1 MQAHYKFHKNLV
13 LRTPALPF
21 QPENISEAKLKEICA
36 ETWFQ
41 EAIYLASPDLHRMSL
56 DWIAGKVFEKKKEQ
70 KLVASLCKYYS
81 RMMSRCTPYGLFAA
95 CSVVEWGD
103 ESNIVFNEKT
113 RQTRFDM
120 HFSCALAQELV
131 KNPVI
136 KEQLIYYPNTSI
148 YQIGDELR
156 YIEYQYVDGKRIH
169 QISAVTDSEYLQK
182 ILQLSKNGASYTDL
196 IQAIV
201 DDEITTEEAQPFIDQ
216 LIASQI
222 LVHNLE
228 PSITGGNFT
237 KQIINFLGRIED
249 KNIIKLTND
258 LKEIKTLIESLDQKE
273 FNKLLDYQIIKEKIN
288 ALNIPFEENKLFQTD
303 LFNANLEREIDSN
316 WQKDIEASLNILNRL
331 TPKKERENLKNFA
344 KRFTARYEQQEM
356 SLLEVLDAETGIGY
370 LENSNHN
377 ALSPLIENLK
387 LPDNQQYKNVSWNS
401 IENFLFIKLKISNEQ
416 KQFSIEI
423 NEEDLKDLPEADWS
437 DLPPSLSVMFRVVE
451 SENQGKRILF
461 ENCGGSSSINLLGRF
476 AHGNDEILAI
486 SKEIAEI
493 EQNKNP
499 DIIFAEII
507 HLPESRTGNIL
518 LHSVFRKY
526 EIPFLGKS
534 SLPIENQILLQDLY
548 ISVKSGK
555 IILRSKRL
563 NKIVIPRLSNAH
575 NYSYNALPV
584 YQFLCDLQNQNL
596 RTSFGFQWGAMAD
609 KFKFLPRITYK
620 NTIIEPATWN
630 LTKTDIT
637 SLSFGM
643 GAGVGL
649 NFPRFMLLVDG
660 DNELLIDWQ
669 NPLSI
674 EAFNDATKNR
684 DGFQL
689 KEFLYEKDDKIIK
702 NKQKEGFVNQ
712 FIALLVREK
721 SVYQF
726 PKIKKQEHKI
736 QRNFSIGSEWLY
748 FKLYCGVKVADKI
761 LLENIKPLIGEL
773 FDKQLIDYWFFI
785 RYSDPDNHLRV
796 RFHLPD
802 TSKIG
807 EVIQLFYQFIR
818 PAEEAKYIWKI
829 QTETYVQELERY
841 GFENITL
848 SEKLFFFDSQSIL
861 FFLESTEGDERE
873 HIRWLWGMRAI
884 DDLLS
889 NFHVNLLDKLAL
901 MEALKNSF
909 GREFGIDLALKQQ
922 IDKKYR
928 ENRPAIEAILNIEN
942 EGISQFSE
950 MPILLREKAVHIKP
964 IVDEILNCHHQK
976 QLHISLSNLLSSHI
990 HMLLNRLIPANQRLH
1005 ELLIYDFLFRH
1016 YKSVEMK
1023 KTKSAI
1029 QKNLLQNENIF
1040 AITQE
1045 LGMNSIRF

>member
-1 MQAHYKFHKNLV
+1 MKNLYSFHSNLIV
-13 LRTPALPF
+13 RTPALPF
-21 QPENISEAKLKEICA
+21 QPENISEAKLKEICG

-70 KLVASLCKYYS
+70 KLIASLCKYYS

-95 CSVVEWGD
+95 CSVLEWGK
-103 ESNIVFNEKT
+103 ENNVVLQSQK

-131 KNPVI
+131 KNPAV
-136 KEQLIYYPNTSI
+136 KEQLTYYPNTSI

-156 YIEYQYVDGKRIH
+156 YIEYQYIDGKRMH
-169 QISAVTDSEYLQK
+169 QISAVTEGQYLQK
-182 ILQLSKNGASYTDL
+182 VLQLFKNGASYTAL
-196 IQAIV
+196 IHAII
-201 DDEITTEEAQPFIDQ
+201 DDEISTEEAQPFIDQ

-228 PSITGGNFT
+228 PSITGENFT
-237 KQIINFLGRIED
+237 KQIINVLEKIEG
-249 KNIIKLTND
+249 NIIIKLVED
-258 LKEIKTLIESLDQKE
+258 LKEIETLIESLDQKKS
-273 FNKLLDYQIIKEKIN
+273 NQLSDYHEIKEKIK

-303 LFNANLEREIDSN
+303 LFNTNLERKIDLN
-316 WQKDIEASLNILNRL
+316 WKKDIEDGLPILNRL
-331 TPKKERENLKNFA
+331 SSKKERENLKNFA
-344 KRFTARYEQQEM
+344 KRFSARYEEQEM
-356 SLLEVLDAETGIGY
+356 SMLEVLDAETGIGY
-370 LENSNHN
+370 LENSNN
-377 ALSPLIENLK
+377 NGLSPLIENLK
-387 LPDNQQYKNVSWNS
+387 LPDNQQDKNVSWNS
-401 IENFLFIKLKISNEQ
+401 IENFLFKKLKISNEQ

-451 SENQGKRILF
+451 SEKQGKRILL

-499 DIIFAEII
+499 DIVFAEII

-518 LHSVFRKY
+518 LHPVFRDY

-584 YQFLCDLQNQNL
+584 YQFLCDLQHQNL

-609 KFKFLPRITYK
+609 TFKFLPRATYK
-620 NTIIEPATWN
+620 NVILHPAVWN
-630 LTKTDIT
+630 LTREDLTIISND
-637 SLSFGM
+637 
-643 GAGVGL
+643 
-649 NFPRFMLLVDG
+649 FPRFMLLADG

-669 NPLSI
+669 NSLSI
-674 EAFNDATKNR
+674 EAFNDAIKNR
-684 DGFQL
+684 ESFQL
-689 KEFLYEKDDKIIK
+689 KEFLHEKADEVIK
-702 NKQKEGFVNQ
+702 NKQKEGFINQ

-721 SVYQF
+721 SVYQL
-726 PKIKKQEHKI
+726 PKIKKQEPKI

-761 LLENIKPLIGEL
+761 LLENIKPLIEEL
-773 FDKQLIDYWFFI
+773 LDKPLIDYWFFI

-796 RFHLPD
+796 RFHLSD

-807 EVIQLFYQFIR
+807 EAIQLFYQFIR

-829 QTETYVQELERY
+829 QTDTYARELERY

-848 SEKLFFFDSQSIL
+848 SEKLFFFDSQSTL
-861 FFLESTEGDERE
+861 FFLASTEGDERE

-889 NFHVNLLDKLAL
+889 SFQVNLLDKLTL

-909 GREFGIDLALKQQ
+909 GREFGIDLALKHQ

-928 ENRPAIEAILNIEN
+928 ENRPTIEAILNIEN
-942 EGISQFSE
+942 EVVRKFSE
-950 MPILLREKAVHIKP
+950 MPILIRENKVYINP
-964 IVDEILNCHHQK
+964 IIDKILNCHHQK
-976 QLHISLSNLLSSHI
+976 QLHVSLSNLLSSHI
-990 HMLLNRLIPANQRLH
+990 HMLLNRLIPANQRLY

-1016 YKSVEMK
+1016 YKSLEMK
-1023 KTKSAI
+1023 KGKEIYHSKTRSAI
-1029 QKNLLQNENIF
+1029 DFDINY
-1040 AITQE
+1040 
-1045 LGMNSIRF
+1045 

>member
-1 MQAHYKFHKNLV
+1 MNQHYKFHSNLIV
-13 LRTPALPF
+13 RTPALPF

-41 EAIYLASPDLHRMSL
+41 EAIYLASPDLYRMNL
-56 DWIAGKVFEKKKEQ
+56 DWIAGKIFEKRKEQ
-70 KLVASLCKYYS
+70 KLITSLCKYYS
-81 RMMSRCTPYGLFAA
+81 RMMSRSTPYGLFAA

-103 ESNIVFNEKT
+103 ENNIIFKEKK

-131 KNPVI
+131 KKSVI
-136 KEQLIYYPNTSI
+136 KEQLTYYPNTSI

-156 YIEYQYVDGKRIH
+156 YIEYQYIDGKRMH
-169 QISAVTDSEYLQK
+169 QISAVSDSDYLQK
-182 ILQLSKNGASYTDL
+182 ILDLSKNGTSYTAL
-196 IQAIV
+196 IDVLI
-201 DDEITTEEAQPFIDQ
+201 DDEISIEESQTFIDE
-216 LIASQI
+216 LIASQL

-228 PSITGGNFT
+228 PSITGENFI
-237 KQIINFLGRIED
+237 KQIINILEKIED
-249 KNIIKLTND
+249 NSIINLVED
-258 LKEIKTLIESLDQKE
+258 LKEIETLIERLDQKE
-273 FNKLLDYQIIKEKIN
+273 CNQLFDYQDIIEKIN

-303 LFNANLEREIDSN
+303 LFNTNLEREIDSN
-316 WQKDIEASLNILNRL
+316 WKKDIEDGFTILNRL
-331 TPKKERENLKNFA
+331 SSKKERENLKNFA
-344 KRFTARYEQQEM
+344 KRFSARYEEQEM
-356 SLLEVLDAETGIGY
+356 PLLEVLDSETGIGY
-370 LENSNHN
+370 LENRNIDGLN
-377 ALSPLIENLK
+377 PLIENLK
-387 LPDNQQYKNVSWNS
+387 LPDNQQDKNVSWNS
-401 IENFLFIKLKISNEQ
+401 IENFLFKKLKISNEQ

-437 DLPPSLSVMFRVVE
+437 DLPPSLSVIFRVVE
-451 SENQGKRILF
+451 SEKQGKRILL

-476 AHGNDEILAI
+476 AHGNEEISAI

-518 LHSVFRKY
+518 LHPVFRNY

-534 SLPIENQILLQDLY
+534 SLSIENQILLQDLY
-548 ISVKSGK
+548 ISVKNGK
-555 IILRSKRL
+555 IILRSKRH

-584 YQFLCDLQNQNL
+584 YQFLCDLQYQNL
-596 RTSFGFQWGAMAD
+596 RTSFSFQWGAMAD

-620 NTIIEPATWN
+620 NTILEPATWN

-684 DGFQL
+684 DSFQL
-689 KEFLYEKDDKIIK
+689 KEFLHEKADEVIK
-702 NKQKEGFVNQ
+702 NNQKEGFINQ

-721 SVYQF
+721 NAYQRQKV
-726 PKIKKQEHKI
+726 KIQEDKI

-761 LLENIKPLIGEL
+761 LLENIKPLIEEL
-773 FDKQLIDYWFFI
+773 FKKQLIDSWFFI

-818 PAEEAKYIWKI
+818 PAESVKYIWKI
-829 QTETYVQELERY
+829 QTETYVRELERY

-848 SEKLFFFDSQSIL
+848 SEKLFYFDSQSIL

-873 HIRWLWGMRAI
+873 HIRWLWGTRAI

-889 NFHVNLLDKLAL
+889 NFQVNLLDKLAL

-942 EGISQFSE
+942 EVISQFSE
-950 MPILLREKAVHIKP
+950 IPILLREKAVHIKP

-976 QLHISLSNLLSSHI
+976 QLHVSVYNLLSSHI

-1023 KTKSAI
+1023 KGKEKYHSETRLAI
-1029 QKNLLQNENIF
+1029 EFEINY
-1040 AITQE
+1040 
-1045 LGMNSIRF
+1045 

>member
-1 MQAHYKFHKNLV
+1 MNQLFKFHSNLIV
-13 LRTPALPF
+13 RTPALPF
-21 QPENISEAKLKEICA
+21 RPENISEAKLKEICA

-41 EAIYLASPDLHRMSL
+41 EAIYLASPDLYLMSL

-70 KLVASLCKYYS
+70 KLVVSLCKYYS

-103 ESNIVFNEKT
+103 ENNVVFNEKT

-120 HFSCALAQELV
+120 HFACALAQELI
-131 KNPVI
+131 KNPIV
-136 KEQLIYYPNTSI
+136 KEQLTYYPNTSI

-156 YIEYQYVDGKRIH
+156 YIEYQYIDGKRMH

-182 ILQLSKNGASYTDL
+182 VLQLSKNGATYTDL
-196 IQAIV
+196 IHAII
-201 DDEITTEEAQPFIDQ
+201 DDEITTEDAQPFINQ

-222 LVHNLE
+222 LVHSLE
-228 PSITGGNFT
+228 PSITGDNFT
-237 KQIINFLGRIED
+237 KQIINILEKIDD
-249 KNIIKLTND
+249 KSIIKLTND
-258 LKEIKTLIESLDQKE
+258 LKEIETLIERLDQNG
-273 FNKLLDYQIIKEKIN
+273 FNQLSDYQEIKGKVKT
-288 ALNIPFEENKLFQTD
+288 LNITFEENKLFQTD
-303 LFNANLEREIDSN
+303 LFNANLGREIDSN

-344 KRFTARYEQQEM
+344 KRFSARYEEQEI
-356 SLLEVLDAETGIGY
+356 SLLQVLDAETGIGY

-387 LPDNQQYKNVSWNS
+387 LTDNQQDKNISWS
-401 IENFLFIKLKISNEQ
+401 KIENFFFEKLKTVNEQ

-451 SENQGKRILF
+451 SEKQCKRILL

-476 AHGNDEILAI
+476 AHGNDEISAI

-493 EQNKNP
+493 EQNMNP

-518 LHSVFRKY
+518 LHPVFRKY

-548 ISVKSGK
+548 ISVKSGQ

-584 YQFLCDLQNQNL
+584 YQFLCDLQHQNL
-596 RTSFGFQWGAMAD
+596 RTSFGFNWGVMAN
-609 KFKFLPRITYK
+609 KFKFLPRITYE
-620 NTIIEPATWN
+620 NVILEPATWN
-630 LTKTDIT
+630 LTKNDLALI
-637 SLSFGM
+637 S
-643 GAGVGL
+643 
-649 NFPRFMLLVDG
+649 NDFPRFMLLVDG

-674 EAFNDATKNR
+674 GAFNDAIKNR

-689 KEFLYEKDDKIIK
+689 KEFLHEKADEVIK
-702 NKQKEGFVNQ
+702 NKQKEGFINQ

-726 PKIKKQEHKI
+726 PEIKKQEHEI

-748 FKLYCGVKVADKI
+748 FKLYGGVKVADKI
-761 LLENIKPLIGEL
+761 LLENIKPLVEEL
-773 FDKQLIDYWFFI
+773 LLKKLIDYWFFI

-818 PAEEAKYIWKI
+818 PAESVMYIWKI
-829 QTETYVQELERY
+829 QTETYVRELERY

-889 NFHVNLLDKLAL
+889 SFQVNLLDKLAL

-942 EGISQFSE
+942 EAVSQFSE
-950 MPILLREKAVHIKP
+950 MPIILRENAVYIKP

-1016 YKSVEMK
+1016 YKSVEIK

-1029 QKNLLQNENIF
+1029 QKKIFQNENRF
-1040 AITQE
+1040 SITQ
-1045 LGMNSIRF
+1045 

>member
-1 MQAHYKFHKNLV
+1 MKNHYHFHKKLIV
-13 LRTPALPF
+13 RTPALPF

-41 EAIYLASPDLHRMSL
+41 EAIYLASPDLYRMSL
-56 DWIAGKVFEKKKEQ
+56 DWIAGKLFEKKKEQ

-95 CSVVEWGD
+95 CSVVEWG
-103 ESNIVFNEKT
+103 EVNNVVFNEKT

-136 KEQLIYYPNTSI
+136 KEHLTYYPNTSI

-156 YIEYQYVDGKRIH
+156 YIEYQYIDGKRMH

-182 ILQLSKNGASYTDL
+182 VLQLSKNGASYTDL
-196 IQAIV
+196 IHAII
-201 DDEITTEEAQPFIDQ
+201 DDEVTAEEAQPFIDQ

-228 PSITGGNFT
+228 PSITGDNFT
-237 KQIINFLGRIED
+237 KQIINVLGKIED
-249 KNIIKLTND
+249 ENIAKLTND
-258 LKEIKTLIESLDQKE
+258 LKEIETLIEKLDQKK
-273 FNKLLDYQIIKEKIN
+273 FVQLSDYQDIKERVK
-288 ALNIPFEENKLFQTD
+288 ALNSPFEENKLFQTD
-303 LFNANLEREIDSN
+303 LFNTNLEREIDSN
-316 WQKDIEASLNILNRL
+316 WKKDIEDGLTILNRL
-331 TPKKERENLKNFA
+331 SSKKERENLKNFA
-344 KRFTARYEQQEM
+344 KRFSARYEEQEM
-356 SLLEVLDAETGIGY
+356 PLLEVLDAETGIGY

-377 ALSPLIENLK
+377 VLSPLIENLK
-387 LPDNQQYKNVSWNS
+387 LPDNQLDKSISWNV
-401 IENFLFIKLKISNEQ
+401 IDKFLFEKLKTANEQ

-451 SENQGKRILF
+451 SEKQGKQILL
-461 ENCGGSSSINLLGRF
+461 ENCGGSSTINLLGRF

-486 SKEIAEI
+486 SKEIAKI
-493 EQNKNP
+493 EQNENP

-518 LHSVFRKY
+518 LHPVFRDY

-555 IILRSKRL
+555 IVLRSKRL

-584 YQFLCDLQNQNL
+584 YQFLCDLQHQNL
-596 RTSFGFQWGAMAD
+596 HTSFGFQWGAMAD

-620 NTIIEPATWN
+620 NVILEPATWN

-637 SLSFGM
+637 SFSFGI

-649 NFPRFMLLVDG
+649 KFPRFMLLADG

-689 KEFLYEKDDKIIK
+689 KEFLHEKADEVIK
-702 NKQKEGFVNQ
+702 NKQKEGFINQ

-748 FKLYCGVKVADKI
+748 FKLYGGVKVADKI
-761 LLENIKPLIGEL
+761 LLENIKPLVEEL
-773 FDKQLIDYWFFI
+773 LQKKLIDYWFFI

-807 EVIQLFYQFIR
+807 DVILLFYQFIR
-818 PAEEAKYIWKI
+818 PAESVKYIWKI
-829 QTETYVQELERY
+829 QTETYVRELERY

-861 FFLESTEGDERE
+861 FF
-873 HIRWLWGMRAI
+873 
-884 DDLLS
+884 
-889 NFHVNLLDKLAL
+889 
-901 MEALKNSF
+901 
-909 GREFGIDLALKQQ
+909 
-922 IDKKYR
+922 
-928 ENRPAIEAILNIEN
+928 
-942 EGISQFSE
+942 
-950 MPILLREKAVHIKP
+950 
-964 IVDEILNCHHQK
+964 
-976 QLHISLSNLLSSHI
+976 
-990 HMLLNRLIPANQRLH
+990 
-1005 ELLIYDFLFRH
+1005 
-1016 YKSVEMK
+1016 
-1023 KTKSAI
+1023 
-1029 QKNLLQNENIF
+1029 
-1040 AITQE
+1040 
-1045 LGMNSIRF
+1045 

>member
-1 MQAHYKFHKNLV
+1 
-13 LRTPALPF
+13 
-21 QPENISEAKLKEICA
+21 
-36 ETWFQ
+36 
-41 EAIYLASPDLHRMSL
+41 
-56 DWIAGKVFEKKKEQ
+56 
-70 KLVASLCKYYS
+70 
-81 RMMSRCTPYGLFAA
+81 MSRCTPYGLFAT
-95 CSVVEWGD
+95 CSVVEWG
-103 ESNIVFNEKT
+103 EVNNVFFNEKT

-136 KEQLIYYPNTSI
+136 KEHLTYYPNTSI

-156 YIEYQYVDGKRIH
+156 YIEYQYVDGKRMH

-182 ILQLSKNGASYTDL
+182 ILQLSKSGATYTDL
-196 IQAIV
+196 IHAII
-201 DDEITTEEAQPFIDQ
+201 DDEISTEEAQPFIDQ

-228 PSITGGNFT
+228 PSITGDNFT
-237 KQIINFLGRIED
+237 KQIINVLEKIED
-249 KNIIKLTND
+249 ENIAKLTND

-273 FNKLLDYQIIKEKIN
+273 CNQLFNYQDIIEKIKT
-288 ALNIPFEENKLFQTD
+288 LNIPFEENKLFQTD
-303 LFNANLEREIDSN
+303 LFNTNLEREIDSN
-316 WQKDIEASLNILNRL
+316 WQKDIEASLNLLNRL

-344 KRFTARYEQQEM
+344 KRFSARYEEQERP
-356 SLLEVLDAETGIGY
+356 LLEVLDSEMGIGY

-377 ALSPLIENLK
+377 GLNPLIENLK
-387 LPDNQQYKNVSWNS
+387 LPDNQQDRNISWNS
-401 IENFLFIKLKISNEQ
+401 IESFLFEKLKTANEQ
-416 KQFSIEI
+416 NQFSIEI
-423 NEEDLKDLPEADWS
+423 SEEDLKDLPEVDWAY
-437 DLPPSLSVMFRVVE
+437 LPPSLSVMFRVVE
-451 SENQGKRILF
+451 SENQSKQILL

-476 AHGNDEILAI
+476 AHGNDDILAI

-493 EQNKNP
+493 EQNENP

-507 HLPESRTGNIL
+507 HLPESRTGNVL
-518 LHSVFRKY
+518 LHPVFRKY

-534 SLPIENQILLQDLY
+534 SLPIENQILLQDLF
-548 ISVKSGK
+548 ISVKNEQ

-563 NKIVIPRLSNAH
+563 NKIIVPRLSNAH

-584 YQFLCDLQNQNL
+584 YQFLCDLQHQNL
-596 RTSFGFQWGAMAD
+596 RTSFRFQWGAMAD
-609 KFKFLPRITYK
+609 KFEFLPRIIYQ
-620 NTIIEPATWN
+620 NIILEPATWN
-630 LTKTDIT
+630 LTKKDIT
-637 SLSFGM
+637 PEGIGL
-643 GAGVGL
+643 GL
-649 NFPRFMLLVDG
+649 NFTRFMLLVDG

-674 EAFNDATKNR
+674 EAFNDAIKNR
-684 DGFQL
+684 DSFQL
-689 KEFLYEKDDKIIK
+689 KEFLHEKADEVIK
-702 NKQKEGFVNQ
+702 NNQNEGFINQ

-726 PKIKKQEHKI
+726 PIIKKQEHEI

-761 LLENIKPLIGEL
+761 LLENIKPLIEEL
-773 FDKQLIDYWFFI
+773 FQKQLIDSWFFI
-785 RYSDPDNHLRV
+785 RYSDPDNHLRI
-796 RFHLPD
+796 RFNLPD

-807 EVIQLFYQFIR
+807 EVIRLFYQFIR
-818 PAEEAKYIWKI
+818 PAEKAKYIWKI
-829 QTETYVQELERY
+829 QTDTYIRELERY

-848 SEKLFFFDSQSIL
+848 SEKLFFYNSQSIL
-861 FFLESTEGDERE
+861 SFLESTEGDERE
-873 HIRWLWGMRAI
+873 NIRWLFGMNAI
-884 DDLLS
+884 DNLLS
-889 NFHVNLLDKLAL
+889 SFQINLLDKLAL
-901 MEALKNSF
+901 MESLKDNF
-909 GREFGIDLALKQQ
+909 GQEFRMDLSLKQQ

-928 ENRPAIEAILNIEN
+928 ENRPTIEAILNIET
-942 EGISQFSE
+942 ESVSQFQFTK
-950 MPILLREKAVHIKP
+950 MLMVLRENTVYIKP

-1016 YKSVEMK
+1016 YKSEEMK

-1029 QKNLLQNENIF
+1029 QKNLLQNESRF

-1045 LGMNSIRF
+1045 FSMN

>member
-1 MQAHYKFHKNLV
+1 MQNHYKFHSNLIV
-13 LRTPALPF
+13 RTPALPF
-21 QPENISEAKLKEICA
+21 QPENISEAKIKEICG

-41 EAIYLASPDLHRMSL
+41 EAIYLASPDLYRMSL
-56 DWIAGKVFEKKKEQ
+56 DWMAGKVFEKKKEQ

-103 ESNIVFNEKT
+103 ENNVVFNEKT

-131 KNPVI
+131 KNPTV
-136 KEQLIYYPNTSI
+136 KEQLNYYPNTSI

-156 YIEYQYVDGKRIH
+156 YIEYQYIDGKRMH

-182 ILQLSKNGASYTDL
+182 ILQSSKNGAAYTDL
-196 IQAIV
+196 IHAII
-201 DDEITTEEAQPFIDQ
+201 DDEISIEEAQPFIDE

-222 LVHNLE
+222 LVHSLE
-228 PSITGGNFT
+228 PSITGDNFT
-237 KQIINFLGRIED
+237 KQIINVLGKIED
-249 KNIIKLTND
+249 KNIIKLSND
-258 LKEIKTLIESLDQKE
+258 LKKIETLIESLDQKE
-273 FNKLLDYQIIKEKIN
+273 CNQLFDYQDIIEKIK

-303 LFNANLEREIDSN
+303 LFNTNLEREIDSN
-316 WQKDIEASLNILNRL
+316 WKKDIEDGLTILNRL
-331 TPKKERENLKNFA
+331 SLKKERENLKNFA
-344 KRFTARYEQQEM
+344 KRFSARYEEQEM
-356 SLLEVLDAETGIGY
+356 SMLQVLDAETGIGY

-387 LPDNQQYKNVSWNS
+387 LPDNQQDKNVSWNV
-401 IENFLFIKLKISNEQ
+401 IEKFLFEKLKTANEQ

-451 SENQGKRILF
+451 SEKQGKQILL

-493 EQNKNP
+493 EQNENP

-518 LHSVFRKY
+518 LHPVFRKY

-584 YQFLCDLQNQNL
+584 YHFLCDLQHQNL
-596 RTSFGFQWGAMAD
+596 RTSFGFNWGFMAD

-620 NTIIEPATWN
+620 NVVLEPAIWN
-630 LTKTDIT
+630 LTKEDFPLFI
-637 SLSFGM
+637 
-643 GAGVGL
+643 
-649 NFPRFMLLVDG
+649 NDFPRFMLLADG

-669 NPLSI
+669 NPLSV
-674 EAFNDATKNR
+674 ESFKDATKNR
-684 DGFQL
+684 DSFQL
-689 KEFLYEKDDKIIK
+689 KEFLHEKADEVIK
-702 NKQKEGFVNQ
+702 NKQKKGFINQ

-726 PKIKKQEHKI
+726 PKIKTQEHKI

-748 FKLYCGVKVADKI
+748 FKLYGGVKVADKI
-761 LLENIKPLIGEL
+761 LLENIKPLVEEL
-773 FDKQLIDYWFFI
+773 LQKKLIDYWFFI

-829 QTETYVQELERY
+829 QTETYARELERY

-873 HIRWLWGMRAI
+873 NIRWLWGMKAI

-889 NFHVNLLDKLAL
+889 SFEANLLDKLAL
-901 MEALKNSF
+901 METLKNSF

-942 EGISQFSE
+942 EVISQFSE

-964 IVDEILNCHHQK
+964 IVNEILNCHHQK

-1023 KTKSAI
+1023 KTTSAI
-1029 QKNLLQNENIF
+1029 QKTYF
-1040 AITQE
+1040 
-1045 LGMNSIRF
+1045 

>member
-1 MQAHYKFHKNLV
+1 MQNHYKFHSNLIV
-13 LRTPALPF
+13 RTPALPF
-21 QPENISEAKLKEICA
+21 QPENISEAKIKEICG

-41 EAIYLASPDLHRMSL
+41 EAIYLASPDLYRMSL
-56 DWIAGKVFEKKKEQ
+56 DWMAGKVFEKKKEQ

-103 ESNIVFNEKT
+103 ENNVVFNEKT

-131 KNPVI
+131 KNPTV
-136 KEQLIYYPNTSI
+136 KEQLNYYPNTSI

-156 YIEYQYVDGKRIH
+156 YIEYQYIDGKRMH

-182 ILQLSKNGASYTDL
+182 ILQSSKNGAAYTDL
-196 IQAIV
+196 IHAII
-201 DDEITTEEAQPFIDQ
+201 DDEISIEEAQPFIDE

-222 LVHNLE
+222 LVHSLE
-228 PSITGGNFT
+228 PSITGDNFT
-237 KQIINFLGRIED
+237 KQIINVLGKIED
-249 KNIIKLTND
+249 KNIIKLSND
-258 LKEIKTLIESLDQKE
+258 LKKIETLIESLDQKE
-273 FNKLLDYQIIKEKIN
+273 CNQLFDYQDIIEKIK

-303 LFNANLEREIDSN
+303 LFNTNLEREIDSN
-316 WQKDIEASLNILNRL
+316 WKKDIEDGLTILNRL
-331 TPKKERENLKNFA
+331 SLKKERENLKNFA
-344 KRFTARYEQQEM
+344 KRFSARYEEQEM
-356 SLLEVLDAETGIGY
+356 SMLQVLDAETGIGY

-387 LPDNQQYKNVSWNS
+387 LPDNQQDKNVSWNV
-401 IENFLFIKLKISNEQ
+401 IEKFLFEKLKTANEQ

-451 SENQGKRILF
+451 SEKQGKQILL

-493 EQNKNP
+493 EQNENP

-518 LHSVFRKY
+518 LHPVFRNY

-584 YQFLCDLQNQNL
+584 YHFLCDLQHQNL
-596 RTSFGFQWGAMAD
+596 RTSFGFNWGFMAD

-620 NTIIEPATWN
+620 NVVLEPAIWN
-630 LTKTDIT
+630 LTKEDFPLFI
-637 SLSFGM
+637 
-643 GAGVGL
+643 
-649 NFPRFMLLVDG
+649 NDFPRFMLLADG

-669 NPLSI
+669 NPLSV
-674 EAFNDATKNR
+674 ESFKDATKNR
-684 DGFQL
+684 DSFQL
-689 KEFLYEKDDKIIK
+689 KEFLHEKADEVIK
-702 NKQKEGFVNQ
+702 NKQKKGFINQ

-726 PKIKKQEHKI
+726 PKIKTQEHKI

-748 FKLYCGVKVADKI
+748 FKLYGGVKVADKI
-761 LLENIKPLIGEL
+761 LLENIKPLVEEL
-773 FDKQLIDYWFFI
+773 LQKKLIDYWFFI

-829 QTETYVQELERY
+829 QTETYARELERY

-873 HIRWLWGMRAI
+873 NIRWLWGMKAI

-889 NFHVNLLDKLAL
+889 SFEANLLDKLAL
-901 MEALKNSF
+901 METLKNSF

-942 EGISQFSE
+942 EVISQFSE

-964 IVDEILNCHHQK
+964 IVNEILNCHHQK

-1023 KTKSAI
+1023 KTTSAI
-1029 QKNLLQNENIF
+1029 QKTYF
-1040 AITQE
+1040 
-1045 LGMNSIRF
+1045 

>member
-1 MQAHYKFHKNLV
+1 MNQLFKFHSNLIV
-13 LRTPALPF
+13 RTPALPF
-21 QPENISEAKLKEICA
+21 QPENISEAKLKKICA

-41 EAIYLASPDLHRMSL
+41 EAIYLASPDLYRMSL

-131 KNPVI
+131 KNIFV
-136 KEQLIYYPNTSI
+136 KEQLTYYPNTSV

-156 YIEYQYVDGKRIH
+156 YIEYQYLDGKRMH
-169 QISAVTDSEYLQK
+169 QISAVTDSECLQK
-182 ILQLSKNGASYTDL
+182 ILQLSKNGASYIEL
-196 IQAIV
+196 IHAII
-201 DDEITTEEAQPFIDQ
+201 DDEITTEDAQPFIDE

-228 PSITGGNFT
+228 PSITGDNFT
-237 KQIINFLGRIED
+237 KQIINVLEKIED
-249 KNIIKLTND
+249 KNTIKLTND
-258 LKEIKTLIESLDQKE
+258 LKEIETLIESLDQNG
-273 FNKLLDYQIIKEKIN
+273 FNQLSDYQEIKEKIKT
-288 ALNIPFEENKLFQTD
+288 LNIPFEENKLFQTD
-303 LFNANLEREIDSN
+303 LFNTNLEREIDFN
-316 WQKDIEASLNILNRL
+316 WQKDIEASLNLLNRL

-344 KRFTARYEQQEM
+344 KRFSARYEEREM
-356 SLLEVLDAETGIGY
+356 PLLQVLDAETGIGY

-377 ALSPLIENLK
+377 ALSLLIENLK
-387 LPDNQQYKNVSWNS
+387 LPDNQQDRRVLWDK
-401 IENFLFIKLKISNEQ
+401 IENFLFKKLKTANEQ

-423 NEEDLKDLPEADWS
+423 NEEDLKDLPEADWT
-437 DLPPSLSVMFRVVE
+437 DLPPLLSVMFRVVE
-451 SENQGKRILF
+451 SENKGKQILL

-493 EQNKNP
+493 EQNENP

-518 LHSVFRKY
+518 LHPVFRKY

-534 SLPIENQILLQDLY
+534 SLPIENQILLQDLF
-548 ISVKSGK
+548 ISVKNGQ

-584 YQFLCDLQNQNL
+584 YQFLCDLQHQNL
-596 RTSFGFQWGAMAD
+596 RTSFSFQWGAMAD

-620 NTIIEPATWN
+620 NTILEPAIWN
-630 LTKTDIT
+630 LTKNDLVHI
-637 SLSFGM
+637 S
-643 GAGVGL
+643 
-649 NFPRFMLLVDG
+649 NDFPRFMLLADG
-660 DNELLIDWQ
+660 DNELLTDWQ

-674 EAFNDATKNR
+674 EAFNDAIKNR
-684 DGFQL
+684 DSFQL
-689 KEFLYEKDDKIIK
+689 KEFLHEKAEEIIK
-702 NKQKEGFVNQ
+702 NKQNEGFINQ

-721 SVYQF
+721 SAYKC
-726 PKIKKQEHKI
+726 PKIKRQEHEI

-761 LLENIKPLIGEL
+761 LLENIKPLIEKL
-773 FDKQLIDYWFFI
+773 FQKQLIDQWFFI
-785 RYSDPDNHLRV
+785 RYADPDNHLRI

-807 EVIQLFYQFIR
+807 EVIQLFYQFIQ
-818 PAEEAKYIWKI
+818 PAESAKYIWKV
-829 QTETYVQELERY
+829 QTDTHIRELERY

-873 HIRWLWGMRAI
+873 NMRWLWGMKAI

-889 NFHVNLLDKLAL
+889 SFQVNLLDKLAL

-928 ENRPAIEAILNIEN
+928 ENRTAIEVILSIEN
-942 EGISQFSE
+942 EVVGQFTE
-950 MPILLREKAVHIKP
+950 ILMVLREKAVRIKP

-1016 YKSVEMK
+1016 YKSLEK
-1023 KTKSAI
+1023 RFTQADLL
-1029 QKNLLQNENIF
+1029 KNESKLAKINTF
-1040 AITQE
+1040 
-1045 LGMNSIRF
+1045 

>member
-1 MQAHYKFHKNLV
+1 MNQLFKFHSKLIV
-13 LRTPALPF
+13 RTPALAF
-21 QPENISEAKLKEICA
+21 QPENITEAKLKEICA

-41 EAIYLASPDLHRMSL
+41 EAIYLASPDLYRMSL
-56 DWIAGKVFEKKKEQ
+56 DWIAGKIFEKKKEQ

-95 CSVVEWGD
+95 CSVVEWGK
-103 ESNIVFNEKT
+103 ENNVVLQSQK

-131 KNPVI
+131 KNPII
-136 KEQLIYYPNTSI
+136 KKQLTYYPNTSI

-156 YIEYQYVDGKRIH
+156 YIEYQYVDGKRMH

-196 IQAIV
+196 IHVII
-201 DDEITTEEAQPFIDQ
+201 DDEISIEEAQPFIDE

-228 PSITGGNFT
+228 PSITGENFI
-237 KQIINFLGRIED
+237 KQIINTLEKIAD
-249 KNIIKLTND
+249 KSIAKLTSD
-258 LKEIKTLIESLDQKE
+258 LKEIETLIERLDQNG
-273 FNKLLDYQIIKEKIN
+273 FNQLLDYQIIKEKIKT
-288 ALNIPFEENKLFQTD
+288 LNIPFEENKLFQTD
-303 LFNANLEREIDSN
+303 LFNANLEREIASN
-316 WQKDIEASLNILNRL
+316 WQKEIEVSLNVLNRL

-344 KRFTARYEQQEM
+344 KRFSARYEEQEM
-356 SLLEVLDAETGIGY
+356 PLLEVLDSETGIGY
-370 LENSNHN
+370 LENNNHN
-377 ALSPLIENLK
+377 GLSPLIENLK
-387 LPDNQQYKNVSWNS
+387 LPDNQQDKNVSWNS
-401 IENFLFIKLKISNEQ
+401 IENFLFEKLKTANEQ

-423 NEEDLKDLPEADWS
+423 NEEDLKDLPEADWT

-451 SENQGKRILF
+451 SQKQDKQILL

-493 EQNKNP
+493 EQNENP

-518 LHSVFRKY
+518 LHPVFRKY

-534 SLPIENQILLQDLY
+534 SLPIENQILLQDLF
-548 ISVKSGK
+548 ISVKRGK
-555 IILRSKRL
+555 IVLRSKRL

-575 NYSYNALPV
+575 NYRYNALPV
-584 YQFLCDLQNQNL
+584 YQFLCDLQHQNL
-596 RTSFGFQWGAMAD
+596 RTSFSFQWGAMAD
-609 KFKFLPRITYK
+609 KFKFLPRIIYK
-620 NTIIEPATWN
+620 NTILEPATWN
-630 LTKTDIT
+630 LRKED
-637 SLSFGM
+637 LSI
-643 GAGVGL
+643 VL
-649 NFPRFMLLVDG
+649 NDFPRFMILSDG

-669 NPLSI
+669 NPLSV
-674 EAFNDATKNR
+674 EAFNDAIKNR
-684 DGFQL
+684 DSFQL
-689 KEFLYEKDDKIIK
+689 KEFLHEKADEIIK
-702 NKQKEGFVNQ
+702 NKQNQGFINQ

-726 PKIKKQEHKI
+726 PKIKKQEPEI

-748 FKLYCGVKVADKI
+748 FKLYGGVKVADRI
-761 LLENIKPLIGEL
+761 LLENIKPLVDEL
-773 FDKQLIDYWFFI
+773 LLKKLIDSWFFI
-785 RYSDPDNHLRV
+785 RYSDPDNHLRI

-818 PAEEAKYIWKI
+818 PAEDAKYIWKI
-829 QTETYVQELERY
+829 QTETYVRELERY

-848 SEKLFFFDSQSIL
+848 SEKLFFYDSQSIL

-873 HIRWLWGMRAI
+873 NIRWLCGIRAI
-884 DDLLS
+884 DDLLNS
-889 NFHVNLLDKLAL
+889 FQVNLLDKLAL
-901 MEALKNSF
+901 MESLKNSF

-928 ENRPAIEAILNIEN
+928 ENRPAIEAILNIES
-942 EGISQFSE
+942 EAVSQFTE
-950 MPILLREKAVHIKP
+950 MPMALSEKSVQIKP
-964 IVDEILNCHHQK
+964 IVDEILNYHHQK

-1005 ELLIYDFLFRH
+1005 ELLIYDFLFRY
-1016 YKSVEMK
+1016 YKSLEMK
-1023 KTKSAI
+1023 KTKNAF
-1029 QKNLLQNENIF
+1029 QKAYF
-1040 AITQE
+1040 
-1045 LGMNSIRF
+1045 

>member
-1 MQAHYKFHKNLV
+1 MQNHYDFHSKLIV
-13 LRTPALPF
+13 RTPALPF
-21 QPENISEAKLKEICA
+21 QPENLSKAKLKEICA

-41 EAIYLASPDLHRMSL
+41 EAIYLASPDLYRMSL

-95 CSVVEWGD
+95 CSVVEWSD
-103 ESNIVFNEKT
+103 ENNIVFNEKT

-120 HFSCALAQELV
+120 HFSCALAQKLV
-131 KNPVI
+131 KNLIV
-136 KEQLIYYPNTSI
+136 KEQLTYYPNTSI

-156 YIEYQYVDGKRIH
+156 YIEYQYVDGKRMH

-182 ILQLSKNGASYTDL
+182 ILQLSKNGVTYTDL
-196 IQAIV
+196 IHAII
-201 DDEITTEEAQPFIDQ
+201 DDEITTEDAQSFIDQ

-228 PSITGGNFT
+228 PSITEDNFT
-237 KQIINFLGRIED
+237 KQIINVLGKIED

-258 LKEIKTLIESLDQKE
+258 LKEIETLIESLDQKE
-273 FNKLLDYQIIKEKIN
+273 FNQLLDYQIIKEKLKT
-288 ALNIPFEENKLFQTD
+288 LNIPFEENKLFQTD

-316 WQKDIEASLNILNRL
+316 WQKDIEASLNLLNRL

-344 KRFTARYEQQEM
+344 KRFSARYEEQEM
-356 SLLEVLDAETGIGY
+356 PLLQVLDAETGIGY
-370 LENSNHN
+370 IENSNNN

-387 LPDNQQYKNVSWNS
+387 LPDNQQDKNISWNS
-401 IENFLFIKLKISNEQ
+401 IENFLFKKLKTVNEQ

-451 SENQGKRILF
+451 SEKQGKQILL

-493 EQNKNP
+493 EQNENP

-518 LHSVFRKY
+518 LHPVFRNY

-534 SLPIENQILLQDLY
+534 SLSLENQILLQDLY

-584 YQFLCDLQNQNL
+584 YQFLCDLQHQNL
-596 RTSFGFQWGAMAD
+596 RTGFGFQWGAMAD

-620 NTIIEPATWN
+620 NTILEPATWS
-630 LTKTDIT
+630 LTKNDLALI
-637 SLSFGM
+637 S
-643 GAGVGL
+643 
-649 NFPRFMLLVDG
+649 NDFPRFILLADG

-669 NPLSI
+669 NPLSV
-674 EAFNDATKNR
+674 EAFNDAIKNR
-684 DGFQL
+684 DSFQL
-689 KEFLYEKDDKIIK
+689 KEFLYEKDDEIIK
-702 NKQKEGFVNQ
+702 NKQNEGFISQ

-726 PKIKKQEHKI
+726 PKIKKQEPEI

-748 FKLYCGVKVADKI
+748 FKLYGGVKVADKI
-761 LLENIKPLIGEL
+761 LLENIKPLIEEL
-773 FDKQLIDYWFFI
+773 FNKQLIDYWFFI

-796 RFHLPD
+796 RLHLPD

-818 PAEEAKYIWKI
+818 PAEDAKYIWKI
-829 QTETYVQELERY
+829 QTETYVRELERY

-848 SEKLFFFDSQSIL
+848 SEKLFFYNSQSIL

-873 HIRWLWGMRAI
+873 NIRWLCGMKAI

-889 NFHVNLLDKLAL
+889 SFQVNLLDKLAL
-901 MEALKNSF
+901 MESLKNSF

-942 EGISQFSE
+942 EAVSQFPE
-950 MPILLREKAVHIKP
+950 MPIILRENAVYIKP

-1029 QKNLLQNENIF
+1029 QKNLLQNENRF

-1045 LGMNSIRF
+1045 LSIN

>member
-1 MQAHYKFHKNLV
+1 MNQNLKFHKNLIV
-13 LRTPALPF
+13 RTPALAF
-21 QPENISEAKLKEICA
+21 QPENITEAKLKEICA

-41 EAIYLASPDLHRMSL
+41 EAIYLASPDLYGMSL

-95 CSVVEWGD
+95 CSVLEWG
-103 ESNIVFNEKT
+103 EENNVIFNEKT

-120 HFSCALAQELV
+120 HFSCALAHELV
-131 KNPVI
+131 KNPVV
-136 KEQLIYYPNTSI
+136 KEQLTYYPNTSI

-156 YIEYQYVDGKRIH
+156 YIEYQYVDGKRMH
-169 QISAVTDSEYLQK
+169 QISAVTDSQYLQK
-182 ILQLSKNGASYTDL
+182 VLQLSKNGASYTGL
-196 IQAIV
+196 IHAII
-201 DDEITTEEAQPFIDQ
+201 DDEISTEEAQPFIDQ

-228 PSITGGNFT
+228 PSITGDNFT
-237 KQIINFLGRIED
+237 KQIINVLEKIED
-249 KNIIKLTND
+249 EHIAKLTND

-273 FNKLLDYQIIKEKIN
+273 CNQLFNYQDIIEKIKT
-288 ALNIPFEENKLFQTD
+288 LNIPFEENKLFQTD
-303 LFNANLEREIDSN
+303 LFNTNLEREIDSN
-316 WQKDIEASLNILNRL
+316 WQKDIEASLNVLNRL
-331 TPKKERENLKNFA
+331 APKKVRENLKNFA
-344 KRFTARYEQQEM
+344 KRFSARYEEQERP
-356 SLLEVLDAETGIGY
+356 LLEVLDSEMGIGY

-377 ALSPLIENLK
+377 GLNPLIENLK
-387 LPDNQQYKNVSWNS
+387 LPDNQQDKNILWNKV
-401 IENFLFIKLKISNEQ
+401 ENFLFEKLKIANEQ

-451 SENQGKRILF
+451 SEKQGKQILL

-493 EQNKNP
+493 EQNENP

-518 LHSVFRKY
+518 LHPVFRNY

-534 SLPIENQILLQDLY
+534 SLPVENQILPQDLF
-548 ISVKSGK
+548 ISVKGGK
-555 IILRSKRL
+555 IILRSKKL

-584 YQFLCDLQNQNL
+584 YQFLCDLQHQNL
-596 RTSFGFQWGAMAD
+596 RTSFSFQWGAMAD

-620 NTIIEPATWN
+620 NTILEPATWN
-630 LTKTDIT
+630 LTKKELALISND
-637 SLSFGM
+637 
-643 GAGVGL
+643 
-649 NFPRFMLLVDG
+649 FPRFMLLVEG

-669 NPLSI
+669 NPLI
-674 EAFNDATKNR
+674 VEAFNDAIKNR
-684 DGFQL
+684 DSFQL
-689 KEFLYEKDDKIIK
+689 KEFLHEKADEVIK
-702 NKQKEGFVNQ
+702 NKQNEGFINQ

-726 PKIKKQEHKI
+726 PIIKKQEHKI

-748 FKLYCGVKVADKI
+748 FKLYGGVKVADKI
-761 LLENIKPLIGEL
+761 LLENIKPLVEEL
-773 FDKQLIDYWFFI
+773 LLKKLIDYWFFI

-807 EVIQLFYQFIR
+807 EVIQLFYQFIL
-818 PAEEAKYIWKI
+818 PAESVKYIWKI
-829 QTETYVQELERY
+829 QTETYVRELERY

-873 HIRWLWGMRAI
+873 YIRWLWGMRAI

-889 NFHVNLLDKLAL
+889 NFQVNLLDKLAL

-942 EGISQFSE
+942 EVISQFQLTE
-950 MPILLREKAVHIKP
+950 MLMVLRENSMYIKP
-964 IVDEILNCHHQK
+964 IVDEILNYHHQK

-1023 KTKSAI
+1023 KTKSTI
-1029 QKNLLQNENIF
+1029 QKAYF
-1040 AITQE
+1040 
-1045 LGMNSIRF
+1045 

>member
-1 MQAHYKFHKNLV
+1 MQTLYHFHKKLIV
-13 LRTPALPF
+13 RTPALPF
-21 QPENISEAKLKEICA
+21 KPENITEAKLKEICA

-41 EAIYLASPDLHRMSL
+41 EAIYLASPDLYRMSL

-70 KLVASLCKYYS
+70 KLVVSLCKYYS

-95 CSVVEWGD
+95 CSVLEWGK
-103 ESNIVFNEKT
+103 ENNVVLQSQK

-131 KNPVI
+131 KNPIV
-136 KEQLIYYPNTSI
+136 KEQLTYYPNTSI

-156 YIEYQYVDGKRIH
+156 YIEYQYIDGKRMH

-182 ILQLSKNGASYTDL
+182 VLQLSKNGATYADL
-196 IQAIV
+196 IHIII
-201 DDEITTEEAQPFIDQ
+201 DDEISTEEAQPFIDQ

-228 PSITGGNFT
+228 PSITGDIFT
-237 KQIINFLGRIED
+237 KQIINVLEKIED
-249 KNIIKLTND
+249 KSIIKLTND
-258 LKEIKTLIESLDQKE
+258 LKEIETLIESLDQNE

-288 ALNIPFEENKLFQTD
+288 TLNIHFEENKLFQTD
-303 LFNANLEREIDSN
+303 LFNTNIEREIASN
-316 WQKDIEASLNILNRL
+316 WQNDIEASLNVLNRL

-344 KRFTARYEQQEM
+344 KRFSARYEEQERF
-356 SLLEVLDAETGIGY
+356 LLEVLDAEIGIGY

-377 ALSPLIENLK
+377 TLSPLIENLK
-387 LPDNQQYKNVSWNS
+387 LPDNQQDKNISWNG
-401 IENFLFIKLKISNEQ
+401 IESFLFEKLKTANEQ
-416 KQFSIEI
+416 NQFSIEI
-423 NEEDLKDLPEADWS
+423 SEEDLKDLPEADWS

-451 SENQGKRILF
+451 SEKQGKKILL
-461 ENCGGSSSINLLGRF
+461 ENCSGSSSINLLGRF
-476 AHGNDEILAI
+476 AHGNDEISAI

-518 LHSVFRKY
+518 LHPVFRKY

-548 ISVKSGK
+548 VSVKSGK
-555 IILRSKRL
+555 IILHSKRL

-584 YQFLCDLQNQNL
+584 YQFLCDLQHQNL
-596 RTSFGFQWGAMAD
+596 RTSFSFQWRALAD

-620 NTIIEPATWN
+620 NTIIEPASWN
-630 LTKTDIT
+630 LTRTDIT

-649 NFPRFMLLVDG
+649 NFTRFMLLADG

-669 NPLSI
+669 NPLSV
-674 EAFNDATKNR
+674 EAFNDAIKNR
-684 DGFQL
+684 ESFQL
-689 KEFLYEKDDKIIK
+689 KEFLHEKAGEVIK
-702 NKQKEGFVNQ
+702 NKQNEGFVNQ

-726 PKIKKQEHKI
+726 PKIKKQEHEI
-736 QRNFSIGSEWLY
+736 QRDFSIGSEWLY

-761 LLENIKPLIGEL
+761 LLENIKPLVDEL
-773 FDKQLIDYWFFI
+773 LLKKLIDSWFFI

-818 PAEEAKYIWKI
+818 PAEEVKYIWKI
-829 QTETYVQELERY
+829 QTETYARELERY

-848 SEKLFFFDSQSIL
+848 SEKLFFFNSQSIL

-873 HIRWLWGMRAI
+873 NIRWLWGMKAV

-889 NFHVNLLDKLAL
+889 SFQVNLLDKLAL
-901 MEALKNSF
+901 MDALKNSF

-922 IDKKYR
+922 VDKKYR
-928 ENRPAIEAILNIEN
+928 ENRPVIEAILNIEN
-942 EGISQFSE
+942 EELTHFHFTE
-950 MPILLREKAVHIKP
+950 MLTVLKQNSVYIMP
-964 IVDEILNCHHQK
+964 IVDKILNCHHQK

-1029 QKNLLQNENIF
+1029 QKTYF
-1040 AITQE
+1040 
-1045 LGMNSIRF
+1045 

>member
-1 MQAHYKFHKNLV
+1 MKNHYHFHKNLIV
-13 LRTPALPF
+13 RTPALPF

-41 EAIYLASPDLHRMSL
+41 EAIYLASPDLYRMSL

-95 CSVVEWGD
+95 CSVVEWGK
-103 ESNIVFNEKT
+103 ENNVVFNGEA

-120 HFSCALAQELV
+120 HFSCALAQELL
-131 KNPVI
+131 KNPVV
-136 KEQLIYYPNTSI
+136 KGQLTYYPNTSI

-156 YIEYQYVDGKRIH
+156 YIEYQYIDGKRMH

-182 ILQLSKNGASYTDL
+182 ILQLSKSGATYTDL
-196 IQAIV
+196 IHAII
-201 DDEITTEEAQPFIDQ
+201 DDEISTEEAQPFIDQ

-228 PSITGGNFT
+228 PSITGDNFT
-237 KQIINFLGRIED
+237 KQIISILDKIADERIS
-249 KNIIKLTND
+249 KLTSY
-258 LKEIKTLIESLDQKE
+258 LKEIETLIESLDQKGCNQL
-273 FNKLLDYQIIKEKIN
+273 FDYQEIKEKIK

-303 LFNANLEREIDSN
+303 LFNTNLEREIDSN
-316 WQKDIEASLNILNRL
+316 WQKNIEASLNLLNRL

-344 KRFTARYEQQEM
+344 KRFSARYEEQEM
-356 SLLEVLDAETGIGY
+356 PLLEVLDAETGIGY
-370 LENSNHN
+370 LENGNHN
-377 ALSPLIENLK
+377 GLSPLIENLK
-387 LPDNQQYKNVSWNS
+387 LPDNQTDKSIPWNN
-401 IENFLFIKLKISNEQ
+401 IEKFLFEKLKIANEQ

-451 SENQGKRILF
+451 NEKQGKQILL
-461 ENCGGSSSINLLGRF
+461 ENYGGSSSINLLGRF

-493 EQNKNP
+493 EQNENP

-518 LHSVFRKY
+518 LHPVFRNY

-534 SLPIENQILLQDLY
+534 SLPVENQILPQDLF
-548 ISVKSGK
+548 ISVKGGK
-555 IILRSKRL
+555 IILRSKKH
-563 NKIVIPRLSNAH
+563 NKIIVPRLSNAH

-584 YQFLCDLQNQNL
+584 YQFLCDLQHQNL
-596 RTSFGFQWGAMAD
+596 RTSFSFQWGAMRD
-609 KFKFLPRITYK
+609 KFKFLPRITYQ
-620 NTIIEPATWN
+620 NVILEPATWN
-630 LTKTDIT
+630 LTKTDVT

-643 GAGVGL
+643 EAGVGL
-649 NFPRFMLLVDG
+649 NFPRFMLLADG

-674 EAFNDATKNR
+674 GAFNDAIKNR
-684 DGFQL
+684 DSFQL
-689 KEFLYEKDDKIIK
+689 KEFLYEKADEVIK

-726 PKIKKQEHKI
+726 PKIKKQEPKI

-748 FKLYCGVKVADKI
+748 FKLYGGVKVADKI
-761 LLENIKPLIGEL
+761 LLENLKPLIEEL
-773 FDKQLIDYWFFI
+773 FQKQLVDYWFFI

-796 RFHLPD
+796 RFHLPN

-829 QTETYVQELERY
+829 QTETYVRELERY
-841 GFENITL
+841 GFENVIL
-848 SEKLFFFDSQSIL
+848 SEKLFFFNSQSTL

-873 HIRWLWGMRAI
+873 NIRWLWGMRAI
-884 DDLLS
+884 DELLNS
-889 NFHVNLLDKLAL
+889 FQVNLLDKLAL
-901 MEALKNSF
+901 MEVLKNSF

-942 EGISQFSE
+942 ETISQFSE
-950 MPILLREKAVHIKP
+950 MPIVLRENEGYIKP
-964 IVDEILNCHHQK
+964 IVDEILNCHYQK

-1005 ELLIYDFLFRH
+1005 ELLIYDFLYRQ
-1016 YKSVEMK
+1016 YKSLEMK
-1023 KTKSAI
+1023 RPKAS
-1029 QKNLLQNENIF
+1029 L
-1040 AITQE
+1040 
-1045 LGMNSIRF
+1045 R